1 MTENLTEKW
10 EVQLRKGT
18 LELAILAA
26 LQQRT
31 LYGLELLKLLQ
42 SLPSTSISEGTL
54 YPLLDRLKRDALV
67 DASWVTEGDS
77 RPRKYYQLTEQG
89 QSKLLQMRAL
99 WRQSVTDIEQ
109 LLTSPGPQVLTM
121 SQVSSQVLSSLSA
134 PSAASAALSSSQLN
148 PAQPNPSNSSLS
160 HSNHVDPQPQHS
172 DGDAQ

>member
-109 LLTSPGPQVLTM
+109 LLTSPGPQALTI

-134 PSAASAALSSSQLN
+134 PTAAHPTLN
-148 PAQPNPSNSSLS
+148 DVQPNQ
-160 HSNHVDPQPQHS
+160 VDPQPQHS
-172 DGDAQ
+172 NGDAQ

>member
-109 LLTSPGPQVLTM
+109 LLTSPGPQVL
-121 SQVSSQVLSSLSA
+121 SSLSA

>member
-109 LLTSPGPQVLTM
+109 LLTSPGPQALTM
-121 SQVSSQVLSSLSA
+121 SQVTAQVPSTSAA
-134 PSAASAALSSSQLN
+134 PSAASTALSSSQLN
-148 PAQPNPSNSSLS
+148 PS
-160 HSNHVDPQPQHS
+160 HLNQIDPQPQHS

>member
-67 DASWVTEGDS
+67 DASWVTESDS

-109 LLTSPGPQVLTM
+109 LLTSPGPQVL
-121 SQVSSQVLSSLSA
+121 SSLSA
-134 PSAASAALSSSQLN
+134 PSAASAALNSSQLN
-148 PAQPNPSNSSLS
+148 QSQLNPSHPNLS

-172 DGDAQ
+172 DGEAQ

>member
-109 LLTSPGPQVLTM
+109 LLTSPGPE
-121 SQVSSQVLSSLSA
+121 VLSSLSA

-148 PAQPNPSNSSLS
+148 QSQLNPSHPNLS

-172 DGDAQ
+172 DGEAQ